1 MTQKSLWEILWD
13 YDPNG
18 LVVLDGDMM
27 IRVVNTS
34 FCEMFKIDS
43 SMIGSHA
50 GFLFDDLSDFQNVYQ
65 NKVVIKGKE
74 KEYPKYGLYLRSVL
88 FPVPNENLVACIM
101 VDLTSEHQ
109 REKEIM
115 AAKQEMI
122 AKVNQVIDRQ
132 MQIAQEIASLLGETT
147 AEAKVG
153 LIKIRNMLNEEIR

>member
-13 YDPNG
+13 FDPNG
-18 LVVLDGDMM
+18 LVVLDEEMI

-34 FCEMFKIDS
+34 FCEMFKIDPS
-43 SMIGSHA
+43 IVGSHA
-50 GFLFDDLSDFQNVYQ
+50 GALFDDLSDFQNVYQ
-65 NKVVIKGKE
+65 NKIVIKGKE

-101 VDLTSEHQ
+101 VDLTSEYQ
-109 REKEIM
+109 REKEIL